1 MPWWLA
7 ALCRPCQHARVA
19 EATGSGGGAALVR
32 ADAMVRAPALYRIPF
47 SLAALGLLLIAMQA
61 GRPVAGLALL
71 FALLFGSASIAWR
84 SFAQRHA
91 PALALRAQGDRALR
105 GGAYD
110 EARTL
115 YERAL
120 SLVQRDL
127 PASSPE
133 VLLNCYSLAT
143 VSSML
148 HDRAQADEYLRRLL
162 DGLEGRVPASWRAQ
176 LAWLLRRV
184 AQQHSHAGHHARAVE
199 LCETALELVGP
210 APGADDTTVRSIVD
224 DIAWIHHHAGEYAC
238 AERLFREALSIHEQ
252 FRDAALEAATAPQRG
267 SATSASPYRVPGP
280 QAQPT
285 TGGLDRAVAFSLLG
299 LGWTLFER
307 ARFEEARSCFERA
320 KVVANLGGTATST
333 TSNNN
338 PTGAGATRLDIEIL
352 RGAAAI
358 EVSLGEYDRA
368 ANSYDAAW
376 ALVDEN
382 SGTQYA
388 ALCID
393 RGWLAR
399 SRGDYDAADAAYAL
413 AADAIAS
420 GDNSAAIAC
429 ALHESIAELRRRQG
443 RLREG
448 AKEIQRAA
456 TLAGECLGAEHPRV
470 ASIEAVASRIHT
482 ARGDLGEA
490 EQCARRCL
498 AVLRVTF
505 PAEHPRFAE
514 GWLALGEMHLSRS
527 QFGAAHE
534 AFSRALAL
542 REQTLGERHPELG
555 EVIDGLVAVLRA
567 TSREAEADALAQRR
581 AGAAAA

>member
-1 MPWWLA
+1 M
-7 ALCRPCQHARVA
+7 A
-19 EATGSGGGAALVR
+19 EATTGTGGTTALVR
-32 ADAMVRAPALYRIPF
+32 GDALVRAPALYRIPF
-47 SLAALGLLLIAMQA
+47 SLAALGLLMIAMQA

-148 HDRAQADEYLRRLL
+148 HDREQADTYLRRLL

-184 AQQHSHAGHHARAVE
+184 AQQHSHAGRHARAIE

-252 FRDAALEAATAPQRG
+252 FRDAAIEAATAPLRG
-267 SATSASPYRVPGP
+267 STNAASPYRVPGP
-280 QAQPT
+280 QSQPT

-307 ARFEEARSCFERA
+307 ARFEEARNCFERA
-320 KVVANLGGTATST
+320 KVVANVGSSASSVAAMTAAGG
-333 TSNNN
+333 
-338 PTGAGATRLDIEIL
+338 TRLDVEIL

-358 EVSLGEYDRA
+358 EVTLGEYARA
-368 ANSYDAAW
+368 AASYDAAW
-376 ALVDEN
+376 ALVDP
-382 SGTQYA
+382 SMGTQYA

-399 SRGDYDAADAAYAL
+399 SRSDYEAADAAYT
-413 AADAIAS
+413 AAAAAIDGAERAS
-420 GDNSAAIAC
+420 AIAC

-443 RLREG
+443 RLRD
-448 AKEIQRAA
+448 AAREIQRAA
-456 TLAGECLGAEHPRV
+456 GLAAECLGPEHPRV

-482 ARGDLGEA
+482 ARGDLTEA
-490 EQCARRCL
+490 ERAARQCL
-498 AVLRVTF
+498 AILRVSF
-505 PAEHPRFAE
+505 AADHPRFAE
-514 GWLALGEMHLSRS
+514 GWLALGEMHLQRT

-534 AFSRALAL
+534 AFSTALAL
-542 REQTLGERHPELG
+542 REQNLGARHPELG

-567 TSREAEADALAQRR
+567 TSREAEAEALEQRR
-581 AGAAAA
+581 ADPAAA

>member
-1 MPWWLA
+1 M
-7 ALCRPCQHARVA
+7 A
-19 EATGSGGGAALVR
+19 EASTGSGGTALIRCDAAI
-32 ADAMVRAPALYRIPF
+32 RAPALYRIPF
-47 SLAALGLLLIAMQA
+47 SLAALGLLMIAMQA
-61 GRPVAGLALL
+61 GRPVAGLLLL
-71 FALLFGSASIAWR
+71 FGLLFGSASIAWR

-105 GGAYD
+105 GGEYD

-127 PASSPE
+127 PPSSPE

-148 HDRAQADEYLRRLL
+148 HDREQADAYLRRLL

-184 AQQHSHAGHHARAVE
+184 AQQHSHAGAHSRATE
-199 LCETALELVGP
+199 LCESALELVGP
-210 APGADDTTVRSIVD
+210 APGADDTTVRSIID

-252 FRDAALEAATAPQRG
+252 FRDAAVEAASAPARG
-267 SATSASPYRVPGP
+267 SSTAASPYRVPGP
-280 QAQPT
+280 QTQPT

-307 ARFEEARSCFERA
+307 ARFEEARGCFERA
-320 KVVANLGGTATST
+320 KVVANLGGPMAVSVVRAAASGT
-333 TSNNN
+333 
-338 PTGAGATRLDIEIL
+338 TRLDVEIL
-352 RGAAAI
+352 RGSAAI

-368 ANSYDAAW
+368 AASYDTAW
-376 ALVDEN
+376 DLLD
-382 SGTQYA
+382 GTTGSQYA

-399 SRGDYDAADAAYAL
+399 SRGDYDGAEAAYAL
-413 AADAIAS
+413 AAAAIDAS
-420 GDNSAAIAC
+420 ERGSAIAC
-429 ALHESIAELRRRQG
+429 ALHESLAELRRRQG
-443 RLREG
+443 RLRD
-448 AKEIQRAA
+448 AAREIQRASV
-456 TLAGECLGAEHPRV
+456 LAAQCLGPEHPRL

-482 ARGDLGEA
+482 ARGDHGEA
-490 EQCARRCL
+490 ERCARQCL
-498 AVLRVTF
+498 AVLRVSF
-505 PAEHPRFAE
+505 SPDHPRFAE
-514 GWLALGEMHLSRS
+514 GWLALGEMHLQRS
-527 QFGAAHE
+527 QFGAAHD
-534 AFSRALAL
+534 AFARALTL
-542 REQTLGERHPELG
+542 REQTLGARHPELG

-567 TSREAEADALAQRR
+567 TSRETEADALEQRR
-581 AGAAAA
+581 RDAA

>member
-1 MPWWLA
+1 VRA
-7 ALCRPCQHARVA
+7 CCHHGRVA
-19 EATGSGGGAALVR
+19 ESGNGDGGSAALVR
-32 ADAMVRAPALYRIPF
+32 ADPMMIRAPALYRIPF

-84 SFAQRHA
+84 SFSQRHA
-91 PALALRAQGDRALR
+91 PALALRAQGDKALR

-110 EARTL
+110 EARSH

-148 HDRAQADEYLRRLL
+148 HDRQQADDYLRRLL
-162 DGLEGRVPASWRAQ
+162 DGLDGRVPASWRAQ

-184 AQQHSHAGHHARAVE
+184 AQQHSHAGQHARAIE

-224 DIAWIHHHAGEYAC
+224 DIAWVHHHAGEYAC
-238 AERLFREALSIHEQ
+238 AERLFRESLSIHEQ
-252 FRDAALEAATAPQRG
+252 FRDAAIEAVAAPGRG
-267 SATSASPYRVPGP
+267 STSAASPYRVPGP
-280 QAQPT
+280 QTQPT

-299 LGWTLFER
+299 LG
-307 ARFEEARSCFERA
+307 
-320 KVVANLGGTATST
+320 
-333 TSNNN
+333 
-338 PTGAGATRLDIEIL
+338 GATLLDVEIL

-358 EVSLGEYDRA
+358 EVSLGDYERA
-368 ANSYDAAW
+368 ARSYDAAA
-376 ALVDEN
+376 ALVGAGAGGEP
-382 SGTQYA
+382 SAGTQYA
-388 ALCID
+388 ALCVD

-399 SRGDYDAADAAYAL
+399 SRGDYDAADEHYQRAA
-413 AADAIAS
+413 AAIESSESS
-420 GDNSAAIAC
+420 GAIAC

-443 RLREG
+443 RLRD
-448 AKEIQRAA
+448 AAREIGKAA
-456 TLAGECLGAEHPRV
+456 TLAAACLGAEHPRV
-470 ASIEAVASRIHT
+470 ASIEAVASRIHS
-482 ARGDLGEA
+482 ARGDLTEA
-490 EQCARRCL
+490 EKCARRCL
-498 AVLRVTF
+498 TVLRVTF
-505 PAEHPRFAE
+505 PPDHPRFAE
-514 GWLALGEMHLSRS
+514 GWLALGEMHLQRS

-534 AFSRALAL
+534 SFSRALAL
-542 REQTLGERHPELG
+542 REQTLGARHPELG

-567 TSREAEADALAQRR
+567 TSREAEAEELLRR
-581 AGAAAA
+581 RSDSAAA

>member
-1 MPWWLA
+1 MRA
-7 ALCRPCQHARVA
+7 ACHHERVA
-19 EATGSGGGAALVR
+19 ESGTGEGGTAALVR
-32 ADAMVRAPALYRIPF
+32 ADAMIRAPALYRIPF

-84 SFAQRHA
+84 SFAHRHA
-91 PALALRAQGDRALR
+91 PALALRAQGDKALR
-105 GGAYD
+105 GGSYD
-110 EARTL
+110 EARAH

-148 HDRAQADEYLRRLL
+148 HDRQRADDYLRRLL
-162 DGLEGRVPASWRAQ
+162 EGLEGRVPASWRAQ

-184 AQQHSHAGHHARAVE
+184 AQQHSHAGQHARAVE

-224 DIAWIHHHAGEYAC
+224 DIAWVHHHAGEYAC
-238 AERLFREALSIHEQ
+238 AERLFRESLSIHEQ
-252 FRDAALEAATAPQRG
+252 FRDAAIEAVAAPGRG
-267 SATSASPYRVPGP
+267 STTSASPYRVPGP
-280 QAQPT
+280 QTQPT

-307 ARFEEARSCFERA
+307 ARFDEARSCFERA
-320 KVVANLGGTATST
+320 KVVANLGGVEGSARRSAR
-333 TSNNN
+333 SAI
-338 PTGAGATRLDIEIL
+338 GGATLLDVEIL

-358 EVSLGEYDRA
+358 EVSLGDYERA
-368 ANSYDAAW
+368 AETYDAAW
-376 ALVDEN
+376 ALVSADL
-382 SGTQYA
+382 GTQYA
-388 ALCID
+388 ALCVD

-399 SRGDYDAADAAYAL
+399 SRGDYDAADEHYAMAAT
-413 AADAIAS
+413 AIES
-420 GDNSAAIAC
+420 SESTSAIAC

-443 RLREG
+443 RLRD
-448 AKEIQRAA
+448 AVREIGRAA
-456 TLAGECLGAEHPRV
+456 ALASSCLGPEHPRV
-470 ASIEAVASRIHT
+470 ASIEAVASRIHS

-490 EQCARRCL
+490 ERCARRCL
-498 AVLRVTF
+498 TVLRVTF
-505 PAEHPRFAE
+505 PPDHPRFAE
-514 GWLALGEMHLSRS
+514 GWLALGEMHLQRS

-534 AFSRALAL
+534 AFTRALAL
-542 REQTLGERHPELG
+542 REQTLGARHPELG

-567 TSREAEADALAQRR
+567 TSREAEAEALLQRR
-581 AGAAAA
+581 SGAAAA

>member
-1 MPWWLA
+1 MRVA
-7 ALCRPCQHARVA
+7 CQHVSVA
-19 EATGSGGGAALVR
+19 ESGTGEGGTAAIVR
-32 ADAMVRAPALYRIPF
+32 SDAMVRAPALYRIPF

-84 SFAQRHA
+84 SFSQRHA
-91 PALALRAQGDRALR
+91 PALALRAQGDKALR

-110 EARTL
+110 EARSH

-127 PASSPE
+127 PASAPE

-148 HDRAQADEYLRRLL
+148 HDRHQADDYLRRLL
-162 DGLEGRVPASWRAQ
+162 DGLDGRVPASWRAQ

-184 AQQHSHAGHHARAVE
+184 AQQHSHAGQHARAIE
-199 LCETALELVGP
+199 LCESALELVGP

-224 DIAWIHHHAGEYAC
+224 DIAWVHHHAGEYAC
-238 AERLFREALSIHEQ
+238 AERLFRESLSIHEQ
-252 FRDAALEAATAPQRG
+252 FRDAAIEAVAAPGRG
-267 SATSASPYRVPGP
+267 STAAASPYRVPGP
-280 QAQPT
+280 HTQPT

-320 KVVANLGGTATST
+320 KVVANLGVDEQG
-333 TSNNN
+333 
-338 PTGAGATRLDIEIL
+338 GAPRSARSGIGGATLLDVEIL

-358 EVSLGEYDRA
+358 EVSLGDYERA
-368 ANSYDAAW
+368 GASYDAAA
-376 ALVDEN
+376 ALVSPETGVDR
-382 SGTQYA
+382 GTQYA
-388 ALCID
+388 ALCVD

-399 SRGDYDAADAAYAL
+399 SRGDYDAADEHYARAA
-413 AADAIAS
+413 AAIES
-420 GDNSAAIAC
+420 SESPSAIAC

-443 RLREG
+443 RLRD
-448 AKEIQRAA
+448 AAREIGRAA
-456 TLAGECLGAEHPRV
+456 ALALECLGGEHPRV
-470 ASIEAVASRIHT
+470 ASIEAVASRIHS
-482 ARGDLGEA
+482 ARGDLPEA
-490 EQCARRCL
+490 ERCARRCL
-498 AVLRVTF
+498 TVLRVTF
-505 PAEHPRFAE
+505 PPDHPRFAE
-514 GWLALGEMHLSRS
+514 GWLALGEMHLQRS

-542 REQTLGERHPELG
+542 REQTLGARHPELG

-567 TSREAEADALAQRR
+567 TGRDAEAEALLERR
-581 AGAAAA
+581 SGAAAA